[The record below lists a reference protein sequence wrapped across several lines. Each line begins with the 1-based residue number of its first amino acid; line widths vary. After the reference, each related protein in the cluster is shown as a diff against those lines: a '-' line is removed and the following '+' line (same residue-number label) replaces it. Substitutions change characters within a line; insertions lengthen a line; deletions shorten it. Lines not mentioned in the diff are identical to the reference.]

1 MNPMKLFKIFRKSNT
16 CSPTPNQIVRR
27 QSFIDY
33 LLNNKKY
40 SLAARQTINYYCITA
55 PLSDGID
62 RLTTNISS
70 IPPLIWDKKENLFVE
85 NHPLEQLLQN
95 PNFEDTWKEFA
106 TAFSTFLLLTGDNYM
121 IANSLDMN
129 GEPRQLFIVPPQT
142 VDRNIGLDNLTLSYN
157 VNYGAEPIKY
167 NLVKTLTGDRY
178 LATLPNGVVSEL
190 YHSMVLNPLTAYYKI
205 KGKSPI
211 GSLYYEIEQYIA
223 SNIHNLSRLKRG
235 TTLDGVFTYPEKLKD
250 DEYNELKAQV
260 EEYWSGE
267 CNAGKPFILE
277 GGLEFQSNPK
287 DNKDMDYDK
296 LDDRLTTK
304 IYNKLRIPLSF
315 ISKETMNLAN
325 MESSRLR
332 IYHEAVLPWTDHIF
346 ADLTKFLM
354 PRYKNSENLIVWY
367 DKGLISALEPERN
380 EQLQAKQKLGVYT
393 INEIR
398 GMDRA
403 EPIDGGQ
410 NVYGQASEVP
420 IATDPEDEFT
430 DGDELTQEPVA
441 PANPQKM
448 AEILKLYKDSED
460 KPLFA
465 EDEINHI
472 VKNFDISDVK
482 NPDIK
487 KAD

>member
-1 MNPMKLFKIFRKSNT
+1 
-16 CSPTPNQIVRR
+16 
-27 QSFIDY
+27 
-33 LLNNKKY
+33 
-40 SLAARQTINYYCITA
+40 
-55 PLSDGID
+55 
-62 RLTTNISS
+62 
-70 IPPLIWDKKENLFVE
+70 
-85 NHPLEQLLQN
+85 
-95 PNFEDTWKEFA
+95 
-106 TAFSTFLLLTGDNYM
+106 
-121 IANSLDMN
+121 
-129 GEPRQLFIVPPQT
+129 
-142 VDRNIGLDNLTLSYN
+142 
-157 VNYGAEPIKY
+157 
-167 NLVKTLTGDRY
+167 
-178 LATLPNGVVSEL
+178 
-190 YHSMVLNPLTAYYKI
+190 
-205 KGKSPI
+205 
-211 GSLYYEIEQYIA
+211 
-223 SNIHNLSRLKRG
+223 
-235 TTLDGVFTYPEKLKD
+235 
-250 DEYNELKAQV
+250 
-260 EEYWSGE
+260 
-267 CNAGKPFILE
+267 LE